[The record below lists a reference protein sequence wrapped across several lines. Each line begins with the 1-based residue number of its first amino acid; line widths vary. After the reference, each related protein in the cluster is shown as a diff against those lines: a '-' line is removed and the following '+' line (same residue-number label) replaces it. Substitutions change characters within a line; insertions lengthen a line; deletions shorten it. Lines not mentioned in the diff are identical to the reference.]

1 MATCLYETPMTSEF
15 QVVMEIA
22 AVGAALL
29 FLALAGL
36 IGLMYLITAP
46 FGQSTVEARAG
57 AEGLLRSSPSK
68 LQSSNELAEREL
80 QTRAVA
86 LAVAVACAED
96 AHPPLRSSSGS
107 SEWRHLHRMGELNR
121 SKVRARQRNQ
131 A

>member
-1 MATCLYETPMTSEF
+1 MTSEF

-29 FLALAGL
+29 FLALGGL
-36 IGLMYLITAP
+36 IALMYLITAP
-46 FGQSTVEARAG
+46 FGQSTAQAQAG
-57 AEGLLRSSPSK
+57 TVGMFHSSSSGE
-68 LQSSNELAEREL
+68 LENSNESAEREL

-86 LAVAVACAED
+86 LAVAVACAEN

-107 SEWRHLHRMGELNR
+107 TEWRRLHRLGELSR
-121 SKVRARQRNQ
+121 SRVRTKRRNQ